1 MSVKS
6 KLKTAVKFVTKPIIR
21 ISVITDEEKLFL
33 KHANKFLDESAI
45 KPEHRNK

>member
-6 KLKTAVKFVTKPIIR
+6 KLKTAVNFCTKPIIR

-33 KHANKFLDESAI
+33 EHAHKFLDESAF
-45 KPEHRNK
+45 KPEHRKK